1 MTGGRIWYE
10 SSFCVKE
17 KGSSEKNKKFQNH
30 LELSYYG
37 SDWNGL
43 AVLSL
48 ILFQCLE
55 LSLHL
60 RITIRC
66 PPWAFGFCGNGKF
79 CLSVFHE

>member
-1 MTGGRIWYE
+1 MLETTREDLYE

-43 AVLSL
+43 AVFL
-48 ILFQCLE
+48 
-55 LSLHL
+55 
-60 RITIRC
+60 
-66 PPWAFGFCGNGKF
+66 
-79 CLSVFHE
+79 